1 MIRPT
6 FCRGMA
12 VIEKGLSNDLFLLFE
27 YFGMSI
33 SCLVLSYITLWRL
46 AFILNVSIALAIV
59 LGFFLIKASDNWPAK
74 HYTFHHNNDT

>member
-12 VIEKGLSNDLFLLFE
+12 VIEKGLSNDLFLMFQ

-33 SCLVLSYITLWRL
+33 SCVVLSYITLWRL
-46 AFILNVSIALAIV
+46 AFIINVSVAITMV
-59 LGFFLIKASDNWPAK
+59 LGFFLIKASDNWSSAK
-74 HYTFHHNNDT
+74 HSIPIIIK